1 MFKHPAL
8 RSQGSNSPS
17 LFTLSWVYLTLSDA
31 KVLSFFYRE
40 RIQRRPHWLQLRCPV
55 VSWKSTDS
63 ATSGQ
68 PWAYNTQQSLCEHWV
83 DELPRFTQHT
93 SPIELLPL
101 CTLRSH
107 SFPCL
112 GISLPSASLF
122 SSETELTLSRL
133 PRKDGELSSRALSL
147 DSLRIGTQWHPSPFP
162 KKKDLS
168 VLTLSFSLSLCLL
181 HTHLNMHTSILKVF
195 TLVVLFHST
204 NKEIK
209 AQQCL
214 VTFPKW
220 L

>member
-1 MFKHPAL
+1 MQK
-8 RSQGSNSPS
+8 
-17 LFTLSWVYLTLSDA
+17 SWV
-31 KVLSFFYRE
+31 SFTE
-40 RIQRRPHWLQLRCPV
+40 QRIQRRPHWLQLRCPV

-68 PWAYNTQQSLCEHWV
+68 PWACNTQQSLCEHWV

-101 CTLRSH
+101 CTLRFH

-147 DSLRIGTQWHPSPFP
+147 DSLRIGNTMAPLTFP
-162 KKKDLS
+162 KKERSVRSHSLFLS
-168 VLTLSFSLSLCLL
+168 LPFSLT
-181 HTHLNMHTSILKVF
+181 HTLKHAYFNFKSVHISIIISF
-195 TLVVLFHST
+195 
-204 NKEIK
+204 NK
-209 AQQCL
+209 
-214 VTFPKW
+214 W
-220 L
+220 RN